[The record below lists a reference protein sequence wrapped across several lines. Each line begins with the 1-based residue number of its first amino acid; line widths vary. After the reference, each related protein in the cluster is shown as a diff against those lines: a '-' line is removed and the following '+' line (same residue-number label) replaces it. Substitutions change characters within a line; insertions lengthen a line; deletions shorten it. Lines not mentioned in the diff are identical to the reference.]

1 MKKILKYITGFS
13 LYIFLS
19 FNFCAKLSLNIGTE
33 NTKWDFPWCNLDQA
47 SITEQITEL
56 DTIIDG
62 VEYKKV
68 GTLNSGSISYD
79 LNVIGSNGYA
89 RRFS

>member
-1 MKKILKYITGFS
+1 MKLFKGHIVLSILVLVISGSVSFAQNYPS
-13 LYIFLS
+13 IFG
-19 FNFCAKLSLNIGTE
+19 IE
-33 NTKWDFPWCNLDQA
+33 NTKWDFPWCNLDQS
-47 SITEQITEL
+47 SITEQFTEL

-68 GTLNSGSISYD
+68 GTLNSGGISYD

-89 RRFS
+89 